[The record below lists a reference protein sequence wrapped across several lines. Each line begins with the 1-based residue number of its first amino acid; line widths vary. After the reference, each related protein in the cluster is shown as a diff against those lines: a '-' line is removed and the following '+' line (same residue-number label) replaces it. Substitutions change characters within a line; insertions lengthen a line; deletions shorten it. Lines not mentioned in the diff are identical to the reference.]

1 MGDPGTMTETES
13 ELEQPT
19 ESVAD
24 EVEESGQPQSA
35 DNDSEEFEVEV
46 EAEPESEPAKDDTDW
61 RAVAKAKAVKMKKQ
75 REAREKAER
84 EKRELEE
91 RLAKQEAMLRELTA
105 KKRPKLED
113 YNYDEEA
120 YASALLEWNHQAQA
134 PKPQEAKTQQQSVQF
149 DDGVLEDQLESAER
163 MRSKLKSYDG
173 SEEKLRAKIASAG
186 ADPDQVSYG
195 IAEICSTYGI
205 DYATSVIA
213 LAEVPGVFDSVA
225 KDASNERAIARH
237 LRKAADKVT
246 LQPKRKI
253 DTKPEP
259 QVSGAGAVNS
269 LQAEVD
275 RAQKK
280 YAETGKLDDYK
291 ALATAKKRLREG
303 N

>member
-1 MGDPGTMTETES
+1 
-13 ELEQPT
+13 
-19 ESVAD
+19 
-24 EVEESGQPQSA
+24 
-35 DNDSEEFEVEV
+35 
-46 EAEPESEPAKDDTDW
+46 
-61 RAVAKAKAVKMKKQ
+61 MKKQ

-120 YASALLEWNHQAQA
+120 YANALLEWNQQAQA
-134 PKPQEAKTQQQSVQF
+134 PKPQEAQAQQQSVQF

-173 SEEKLRAKIASAG
+173 SEEKLRAKITSAG

-195 IAEICSTYGI
+195 IAEICSAYGI

-237 LRKAADKVT
+237 LRKAAEKVT

-259 QVSGAGAVNS
+259 QVTGAGAVNS

-291 ALATAKKRLREG
+291 ALAAAKKRLREG